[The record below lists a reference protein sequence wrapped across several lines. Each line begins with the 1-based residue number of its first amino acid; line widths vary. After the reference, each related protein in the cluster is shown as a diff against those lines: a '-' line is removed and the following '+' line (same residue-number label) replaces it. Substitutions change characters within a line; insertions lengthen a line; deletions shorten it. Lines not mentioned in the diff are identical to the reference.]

1 MTAERVCV
9 REVVIQLDS
18 SFEELER
25 CLVFLLE
32 TVAITYD
39 TPRLRG
45 KQRLLKCLIRQED
58 ECVLVLQV
66 PETGRVVL

>member
-1 MTAERVCV
+1 MVAFLPAVVVFICDELMTAERVCI

-18 SFEELER
+18 SSKELEG

-32 TVAITYD
+32 TVTITYD

-45 KQRLLKCLIRQED
+45 KQRLLKCLIR
-58 ECVLVLQV
+58 
-66 PETGRVVL
+66 

>member
-1 MTAERVCV
+1 MVAFLPAVVVFIRDELMTAERVCI

-18 SFEELER
+18 SSKELEG

-32 TVAITYD
+32 TVTITYD

-45 KQRLLKCLIRQED
+45 KQRLLKCLIR
-58 ECVLVLQV
+58 
-66 PETGRVVL
+66 